1 MTVVPFLRHRAAGLA
16 LAAALAVGAATG
28 CSTELPAEKSAPPAS
43 GQSVVGFL
51 EEADENGLV
60 LRMPDGSTRTF
71 AVAEQDVDAL
81 DLEHLESHAGFDD
94 VGFRVYYRSEGGADY
109 AVGAEETDPPATS

>member
-1 MTVVPFLRHRAAGLA
+1 MTVVPFLRHRAARLA
-16 LAAALAVGAATG
+16 LAAVLAGGAATG

-43 GQSVVGFL
+43 APSVVGFL

-71 AVAEQDVDAL
+71 AAAEEDVEAL
-81 DLEHLESHAGFDD
+81 DHLESHAGFDD
-94 VGFRVYYRSEGGADY
+94 VGSRVYYRSEGGSDY